1 MTKIVVIGSTNVDRT
16 LRVPRFAKPGE
27 TMITS
32 DPERVTG
39 GGKGANQ
46 AIAAARMGASTTF
59 ISKVGTEADAQMM
72 LETFAE
78 ARIDTTFVSQTTAA
92 ETGKAYIT
100 VNAEGQ
106 NSIFVYGGANNLLSP
121 ADADLAEKAIAEA
134 DFVIAQL
141 EIANETIEEAF
152 ELAKKH
158 GTKTV
163 LNQAPAKT
171 LPQKLLELTDVIVP
185 NETETELLTG
195 FPADTEANLQNNV
208 DVYLALGIQTVLIT
222 EGSAGSFWANASGSG
237 FVPAYKVDAVDTTAA
252 GDTFIGALFSQLDS
266 DLTNLPEAMLFSNK
280 ASSLTVQKFGAQ
292 DAIPLLAE
300 VEAAK

>member
-1 MTKIVVIGSTNVDRT
+1 
-16 LRVPRFAKPGE
+16 
-27 TMITS
+27 MITS
-32 DPERVTG
+32 GPARVTG
-39 GGKGANQ
+39 GGKGATQ

-59 ISKVGTEADAQMM
+59 ISKVGTEADAQLM

-163 LNQAPAKT
+163 LNPAPAKT